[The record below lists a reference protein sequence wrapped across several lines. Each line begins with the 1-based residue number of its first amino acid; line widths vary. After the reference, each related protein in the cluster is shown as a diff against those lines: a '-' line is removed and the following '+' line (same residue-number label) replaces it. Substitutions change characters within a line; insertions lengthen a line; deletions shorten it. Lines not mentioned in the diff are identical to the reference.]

1 MIAIIEALL
10 TLMSMLVVGALIA
23 MLALLIWR
31 FDHG

>member
-23 MLALLIWR
+23 MLAFI
-31 FDHG
+31 